1 MSTLLHACTLQS
13 IMALDQ
19 DQQEPDL
26 NDPEAA
32 MSLLENRATDGGEN
46 SAASGSEESREEDW
60 RQKLV

>member
-1 MSTLLHACTLQS
+1 
-13 IMALDQ
+13 MALDQ
-19 DQQEPDL
+19 DLQEPDL

-32 MSLLENRATDGGEN
+32 MSLLEERATAGGEN